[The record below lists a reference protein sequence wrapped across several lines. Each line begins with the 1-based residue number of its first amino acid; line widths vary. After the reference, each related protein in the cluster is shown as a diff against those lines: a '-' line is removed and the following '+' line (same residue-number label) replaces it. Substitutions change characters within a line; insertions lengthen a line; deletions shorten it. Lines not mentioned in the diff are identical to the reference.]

1 MGWASGSEAANR
13 LWKKLKPM
21 IGEAD
26 RQRAAEA
33 IVSTFEDLDAD
44 DWDYEGG
51 VYKAAR
57 PDEVI
62 DFD

>member
-1 MGWASGSEAANR
+1 MGWASGSEAADR
-13 LWKKLKPM
+13 LWKKVKPR
-21 IGEAD
+21 IPAEHY
-26 RQRAAEA
+26 QRVAEA

-44 DWDYEGG
+44 DWDYESG

-62 DFD
+62 DLD